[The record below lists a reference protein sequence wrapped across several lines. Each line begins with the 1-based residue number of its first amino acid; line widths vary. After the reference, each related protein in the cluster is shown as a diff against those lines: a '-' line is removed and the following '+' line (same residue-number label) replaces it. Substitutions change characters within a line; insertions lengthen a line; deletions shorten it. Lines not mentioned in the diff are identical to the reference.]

1 MKIKVHPVSQD
12 IEIDIPDYVFKAYD
26 EKHFMF
32 MLNSYIRERMMQPD
46 WYHVNANDVE
56 EMRIAYKRRKKGE
69 DRIEGEMERG
79 NIPTV

>member
-32 MLNSYIRERMMQPD
+32 MLNSYIVERMMQPD
-46 WYHVNANDVE
+46 WYRINANDVE